1 MPKVAIRFAES
12 ALADLEAL
20 RSWYTEQDAPEVGE
34 HLLREI
40 IDSIGALAEHPEMGR
55 MVPEFDQPFL
65 RELVRPP
72 YRIVYRILSDEVIH
86 IITIHHSARGPIG
99 TL

>member
-1 MPKVAIRFAES
+1 MITLHWTKRAQDDLAATHAFVGVDSQAFATVVVRRLI
-12 ALADLEAL
+12 AAVD
-20 RSWYTEQDAPEVGE
+20 
-34 HLLREI
+34 LLR
-40 IDSIGALAEHPEMGR
+40 DFPQLGR
-55 MVPEFDQPFL
+55 MVEEFPDPTI
-65 RELVRPP
+65 REIVRPP